1 MIFNELMAWKWQD
14 TQEKRSDINNVFA
27 KSVQSGKSYREID
40 AKYTEFENDKLIE
53 TQTHVRSQRTRK
65 VSSRQANYEVL
76 P

>member
-1 MIFNELMAWKWQD
+1 MSLQNRYKSG
-14 TQEKRSDINNVFA
+14 RSY
-27 KSVQSGKSYREID
+27 GEID
-40 AKYTEFENDKLIE
+40 SKYIEFENDKLIE